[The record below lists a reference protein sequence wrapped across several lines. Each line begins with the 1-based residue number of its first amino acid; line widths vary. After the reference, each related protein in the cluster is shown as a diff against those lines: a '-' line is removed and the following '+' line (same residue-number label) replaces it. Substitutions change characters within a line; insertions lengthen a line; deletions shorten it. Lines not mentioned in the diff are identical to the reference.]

1 MSNLLDSVR
10 EYATPELIGNIARQ
24 LGESEGGISKA
35 VSGLAP
41 VLLAGLIVKTG
52 EPAAAEHIFQI
63 VKNSGHTSGIVFD
76 PSRPPSKQDFPAILF
91 GAGLPAI
98 INAVA
103 AFSGTRPSSVSFLLD
118 MLSPA
123 VTGMLHGK
131 IKAGQLDAAGF
142 HAWLLD
148 EQNTIFS
155 ALPTGLS
162 SILGLPV
169 QGHPD
174 KNTPAAGG
182 NPWLWP
188 FLLLSGLGGGLLV
201 YLKGC

>member
-10 EYATPELIGNIARQ
+10 EYAAPELIGNLARQ

-41 VLLAGLIVKTG
+41 VLLAGLIGKTG
-52 EPAAAEHIFQI
+52 EPASAEHIFQ
-63 VKNSGHTSGIVFD
+63 VVGNSGHTSGIVFD
-76 PSRPPSKQDFPAILF
+76 PSRPPSKQDFPVVLF

-98 INAVA
+98 IHAVA

-123 VTGMLHGK
+123 VTGMLHDK
-131 IKAGQLDAAGF
+131 IKAGHLDAAGF
-142 HAWLLD
+142 RTWLLG
-148 EQNTIFS
+148 EQNIIFS

-174 KNTPAAGG
+174 KNIPAAGG
-182 NPWLWP
+182 NSWLWP
-188 FLLLSGLGGGLLV
+188 FLLLLGLGGGLLL